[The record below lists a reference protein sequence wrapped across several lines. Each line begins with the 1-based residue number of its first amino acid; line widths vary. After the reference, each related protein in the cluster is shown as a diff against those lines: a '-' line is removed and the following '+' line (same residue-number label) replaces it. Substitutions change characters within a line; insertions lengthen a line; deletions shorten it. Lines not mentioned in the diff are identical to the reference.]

1 MQFNNSAIHE
11 LPRSKTELESEIYC
25 SCLFLLNS
33 RPNLNL
39 NILIKFVLMKKTRM
53 EKVLDRKCLILCYP
67 KLPEVTFPVS
77 QFLAW
82 SFHLVFIVE
91 NAAVTYTM
99 K

>member
-1 MQFNNSAIHE
+1 
-11 LPRSKTELESEIYC
+11 
-25 SCLFLLNS
+25 
-33 RPNLNL
+33 
-39 NILIKFVLMKKTRM
+39 MKKTRM
-53 EKVLDRKCLILCYP
+53 EKVLDRKCLILCCP